1 MSLLAITEKR
11 RSLMAGQA
19 NSRDVVQRPDGSWAV
34 TKPGGQRALFT
45 ADTQAAAVQRAGE
58 LLRRDG
64 GGELR
69 IHGIDGRVRD
79 QRTIEPGNDPHPPT
93 G

>member
-1 MSLLAITEKR
+1 
-11 RSLMAGQA
+11 MAGQA

-34 TKPGGQRALFT
+34 TRPGGERALFT
-45 ADTQAAAVQRAGE
+45 ADNQAAAVQHASE

-69 IHGIDGRVRD
+69 IHGVDGKVRD
-79 QRTIEPGNDPHPPT
+79 QRTIAPGNDPLPPR